1 MIELPRRSVTR
12 FFVPMIDVLTLLF
25 CIFLLM
31 PMTGLVLP
39 ADEASPEAPGPEGS
53 RKQELTELERRELQR
68 LRRER
73 QQWRDLEAM
82 RRERRELEALI
93 RRMRLDPQEVLE
105 QNLALRILQI
115 EPDGRLAYYD
125 PRRPKDR
132 LTELTRATIGEFLRM
147 QQQAAG
153 AKQVYYLILY
163 PRPAEGIPVFPL
175 RRQREEYDEWFRDVP
190 HSYDVPFS
198 TP

>member
-39 ADEASPEAPGPEGS
+39 AEEAEPDREVGT
-53 RKQELTELERRELQR
+53 RKQELTDLERRELQR

-73 QQWRDLEAM
+73 QQWRDLETL
-82 RRERRELEALI
+82 RRERKELEALL
-93 RRMRLDPQEVLE
+93 RRMRLDPQEALE
-105 QNLALRILQI
+105 QNLALRVLQI
-115 EPDGRLAYYD
+115 EHDGRLMYYD

-132 LTELTRATIGEFLRM
+132 LAELTRDNVTEFLRA
-147 QQQAAG
+147 QEQAAG
-153 AKQVYYLILY
+153 ARQVYYLILY
-163 PRPAEGIPVFPL
+163 PRPAEGIPAFPL
-175 RRQREEYDEWFRDVP
+175 RRQREEYDEWFREVP

-198 TP
+198 NP